1 MELEKRNA
9 GTEQQAITEA
19 YLHQVE
25 SARELYGTPDMLTC
39 ICCIMIRVHICEGG
53 IPSAPGCDKCI
64 LGHMTIGSRRVYG
77 CRDCEGHAC
86 IHSEDGGWR

>member
-1 MELEKRNA
+1 MRNA

-25 SARELYGTPDMLTC
+25 PARELYGTPDMLTC
-39 ICCIMIRVHICEGG
+39 ICCIMIRVHVCKG
-53 IPSAPGCDKCI
+53 PSAPGCDKCI

-77 CRDCEGHAC
+77 CRDCKGHAR
-86 IHSEDGGWR
+86 IHDDDGGSRG